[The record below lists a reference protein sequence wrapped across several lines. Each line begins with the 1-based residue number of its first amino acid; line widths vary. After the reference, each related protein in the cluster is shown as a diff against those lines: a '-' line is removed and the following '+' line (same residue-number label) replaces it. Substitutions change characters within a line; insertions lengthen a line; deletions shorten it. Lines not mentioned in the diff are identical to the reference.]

1 MNLKKTGNIIIWVA
15 VLALLIIGAYV
26 VYNRGDSEEYIE
38 DKIAGDI
45 NKDRV
50 ADDEEDGTEQENK
63 IMAPDFTLTDLDGNT
78 VKLSDYKGKIVF
90 LNFWA
95 SWCGP
100 CTSEMPEFEQ
110 VHKEFLK
117 GDDAVIL
124 AVNLTD
130 GFRETEEKA
139 RKFIDD
145 NGYTM
150 KVLLDTTGS
159 VAQNYNIYSIPT
171 TYVINRDGSI
181 VTYMEGARRGKVL
194 LDILEELKK

>member
-1 MNLKKTGNIIIWVA
+1 MNMKKTVNIVIWTA
-15 VLALLIIGAYV
+15 VLVFLIIGAYF
-26 VYNRGDSEEYIE
+26 VYSRNNSAEYIE
-38 DKIAGDI
+38 DKIAEDTNNDKAAGDNSGI
-45 NKDRV
+45 K
-50 ADDEEDGTEQENK
+50 EENK
-63 IMAPDFTLTDLDGNT
+63 IMAPDFSLKDLDGNT
-78 VKLSDYKGKIVF
+78 VKLSDYRGKIVF

-100 CTSEMPEFEQ
+100 CTSEMPEFKK
-110 VHKEFLK
+110 VHRQFSKE
-117 GDDAVIL
+117 DDAVIL

-139 RKFIDD
+139 RKFIAD

-159 VAQNYNIYSIPT
+159 AAKDYGIYSIPT

-181 VTYMEGARRGKVL
+181 VTYMEGARPGKVL
-194 LDILEELKK
+194 LDIYEKLK

>member
-1 MNLKKTGNIIIWVA
+1 MNMKKTVNIIIWVA
-15 VLALLIIGAYV
+15 VLAFLLIGAYV
-26 VYNRGDSEEYIE
+26 VYNRGDSAENIG
-38 DKIAGDI
+38 DKISDDI
-45 NKDRV
+45 NKDGN
-50 ADDEEDGTEQENK
+50 AKDEDGGTEQENK
-63 IMAPDFTLTDLDGNT
+63 IMAPDFTLKDLDGNT

-100 CTSEMPEFEQ
+100 CTSEMPEFEE
-110 VHKEFLK
+110 VHKEFSK
-117 GDDAVIL
+117 GEDAVIL

-139 RKFIDD
+139 RKFIAD
-145 NGYTM
+145 NRYTM

-159 VAQNYNIYSIPT
+159 VAQDYRIYSIPT
-171 TYVINRDGSI
+171 TYVIDRDGSI

-194 LDILEELKK
+194 LDILEKLK

>member
-1 MNLKKTGNIIIWVA
+1 MKKTVNIVIWTA
-15 VLALLIIGAYV
+15 VLVFLIIGAYF
-26 VYNRGDSEEYIE
+26 VYSRNNSAEYIE
-38 DKIAGDI
+38 DKIAKDTNNDKAAGD
-45 NKDRV
+45 NG
-50 ADDEEDGTEQENK
+50 GTKEENK
-63 IMAPDFTLTDLDGNT
+63 IMAPDFSLKDLDGNT
-78 VKLSDYKGKIVF
+78 VKLSDYRGKIVF

-100 CTSEMPEFEQ
+100 CTSEMPEFEK
-110 VHKEFLK
+110 VHRQFSKE
-117 GDDAVIL
+117 GDAVIL

-139 RKFIDD
+139 RKFIAD

-159 VAQNYNIYSIPT
+159 AAKDYGIYSIPT

-181 VTYMEGARRGKVL
+181 VTYMEGARPGKVL
-194 LDILEELKK
+194 LDIYEKLK

>member
-1 MNLKKTGNIIIWVA
+1 MNMKKTVNIVIWTA
-15 VLALLIIGAYV
+15 VLVFLIIGAYF
-26 VYNRGDSEEYIE
+26 VYSRNNSAEYIE
-38 DKIAGDI
+38 DKIAKDTNNDKAAGD
-45 NKDRV
+45 NG
-50 ADDEEDGTEQENK
+50 GTKEENK
-63 IMAPDFTLTDLDGNT
+63 IMAPDFSLKDLDGNT
-78 VKLSDYKGKIVF
+78 VKLSDYRGKIVF

-100 CTSEMPEFEQ
+100 CTSEMPEFEK
-110 VHKEFLK
+110 VHRQFSKE
-117 GDDAVIL
+117 GDAVIL

-139 RKFIDD
+139 RKFIAD

-159 VAQNYNIYSIPT
+159 AAKDYGIYSIPT

-181 VTYMEGARRGKVL
+181 VTYMEGARPGKVL
-194 LDILEELKK
+194 LDIYEKLK

>member
-1 MNLKKTGNIIIWVA
+1 MKKTVNIVIWTA
-15 VLALLIIGAYV
+15 VLVFLIIGAYF
-26 VYNRGDSEEYIE
+26 VYSRNNSAEYIE
-38 DKIAGDI
+38 DKIAEDTNNDKAAGD
-45 NKDRV
+45 NG
-50 ADDEEDGTEQENK
+50 GTKEENK
-63 IMAPDFTLTDLDGNT
+63 IMAPDFSLKDLDGNT
-78 VKLSDYKGKIVF
+78 VKLSDYRGKIVF

-100 CTSEMPEFEQ
+100 CTSEMPEFEK
-110 VHKEFLK
+110 VHRQFSKE
-117 GDDAVIL
+117 GDAVIL

-139 RKFIDD
+139 RKFIAD

-159 VAQNYNIYSIPT
+159 AAKDYGIYSIPT

-181 VTYMEGARRGKVL
+181 VTYMEGARPGKVL
-194 LDILEELKK
+194 LDIYEKLK